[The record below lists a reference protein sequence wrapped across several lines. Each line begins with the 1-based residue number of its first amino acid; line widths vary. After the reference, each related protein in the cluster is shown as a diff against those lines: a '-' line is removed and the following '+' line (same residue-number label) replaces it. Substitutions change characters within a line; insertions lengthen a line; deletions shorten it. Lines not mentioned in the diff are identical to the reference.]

1 MVSPRTRTSLLFWSA
16 SALFFLSGGTGLA
29 YQVVWFKRFSH
40 VWGNS
45 NLAMAAVVA
54 SFLTGLGLGAHL
66 IGRVTD
72 RIKNPLFWYGAS
84 EAAIGVLVLVFPIE
98 LKVLGWVSSLL
109 YGPLAD
115 LPFLHSIARFLLTF
129 LVLGPICMLMG
140 GTLPLLLKHFVP
152 PDSAPRESAGWL
164 YAINTLGA
172 ATGCYL
178 AGFHIVPSLGLLGTN
193 ILVAVLNLAIGGVAM
208 ALDKAYPRTEYA
220 PVPTPAADPRQK
232 GRAREPVYA
241 PSSEGRPLPV
251 LYTVVALTG
260 FSALVLE
267 MLWTRQL
274 ALILGGSTY
283 AFTAMLALLLVG
295 IGLGSLIYHVWLRN
309 RTDLGYV
316 PAFIIS
322 VLALT
327 TLLGKIFIPELS
339 ILVGLLKD
347 MRGLQTWNAAIC
359 IAASTA
365 LELLPAIAM
374 GVLFPIFVDMTKKR
388 AEDAGKAIGTVYAW
402 NTVGSI
408 LGATLT
414 SLVLVPLLGGYGTM
428 AFALGIYL
436 VSMILVSPL
445 PRSGPQVIF
454 ALVAIQ
460 AMCVVIY
467 FTTRSHDPRETNM
480 GMYMYGYSGHE
491 QHRYKQVYFKEGA
504 SSNVLV
510 TSQNEHFSLRVNGK
524 VDASSAGDMTM
535 QLGLAYLPMFLVPH
549 ARDLLVIGFGSGTTS
564 GACLLFPDVKV
575 TCCEIEPGVFEAS
588 KFFGAV
594 NHSPQNH
601 QRTGRLRMVFDD
613 GRSHLQGTS
622 EQYDII
628 LSEPSNPWIAGV
640 SNLFTQEFYRTAK
653 KRLKPGGI
661 LAQWIQMYS
670 FKPVDYAM
678 IVNTVV
684 QSFDHYALIRI
695 SDGDTVLLAADQ
707 PITATSEALDKAQAL
722 VDSNPKVR
730 ADLEKY
736 FSGTTD
742 VRSIL
747 INHLLL
753 DREALLDLVSKEDE
767 VEVNTDLNM
776 KLEFDAPLRLFG
788 GDRRKQVM
796 KGILASARAD
806 WFRKAAKDFGLRREH
821 APAIHTVSGLFD
833 RTTQAPLVLELVKLG
848 RELDPNHPAL
858 LTDTI
863 ILSSKLEM
871 DQFTKLL
878 DSLFEVSQSELNRLG
893 VSLFQEGRHE
903 QAARVFEKLVTVHR
917 DSVTTWNNLAV
928 AYEAWGK
935 IPEAQTAFERALSV
949 DPLSDFAKKSF
960 AAFKEKHGGAKGPQG
975 PGAPPPSGDIAKEP
989 VPQTDSAA
997 GGAGGNSVPG
1007 HDHDHDHEGH
1017 SHDNAP
1023 PTSTAPPLRAIEQ
1036 SGATTP

>member
-84 EAAIGVLVLVFPIE
+84 EAAIGVLVLIFPLE
-98 LKVLGWVSSLL
+98 LKALTWVSSLL
-109 YGPLAD
+109 YPVLAD
-115 LPFLHSIARFLLTF
+115 LPILHSIVRFLLTF
-129 LVLGPICMLMG
+129 LVLGPICILMG

-193 ILVAVLNLAIGGVAM
+193 IIVAVLNLAIGGLAM
-208 ALDKAYPRTEYA
+208 ALDKAYPRVDYA
-220 PVPTPAADPRQK
+220 PAPTPAADPRQK
-232 GRAREPVYA
+232 GRVQPVFA
-241 PSSEGRPLPV
+241 PSREGRSLPV

-260 FSALVLE
+260 FAALLLE

-295 IGLGSLIYHVWLRN
+295 IGLGSLIYHVWLRK
-309 RTDLGYV
+309 REDLGYV
-316 PAFIIS
+316 PAIIIAA
-322 VLALT
+322 LAAT
-327 TLLGKIFIPELS
+327 TLLGKLFIPELS

-347 MRGLQTWNAAIC
+347 MRGLQSWNAAIC

-365 LELLPAIAM
+365 LEFLPAVAM
-374 GVLFPIFVDMTKKR
+374 GILFPIFVDMTKKR

-414 SLVLVPLLGGYGTM
+414 SLFFVPLLGGYGTM
-428 AFALGIYL
+428 ALALGIYL
-436 VSMILVSPL
+436 VAMILVSPF
-445 PRSGPQVIF
+445 PRSAPQAIF
-454 ALVAIQ
+454 VLVLIQ
-460 AMCVVIY
+460 VMCAVIY
-467 FTTRSHDPRETNM
+467 FTTWAHDPRATNM

-491 QHRYKQVYFKEGA
+491 LHRYKQSYFKEGA

-510 TSQNEHFSLRVNGK
+510 TSQNEHYSLRVNGK

-535 QLGLAYLPMFLVPH
+535 QLGLAYMPMFLVPE
-549 ARDLLVIGFGSGTTS
+549 ARDLVVIGFGSGTTS
-564 GACLLFPDVKV
+564 GACLLFPDVKL

-588 KFFGAV
+588 KFFAAV

-640 SNLFTQEFYRTAK
+640 SNLFTREFYQAAK

-670 FKPVDYAM
+670 FKPADYAM

-684 QSFDHYALIRI
+684 QSFDNYALIRI
-695 SDGDTVLLAADQ
+695 SDGDTILLAADH
-707 PITATSEALDKAQAL
+707 PITGTSQSLDKAQAL

-736 FSGTTD
+736 FGGMTD

-747 INHLLL
+747 MNHLLL
-753 DREALLDLVSKEDE
+753 DKEALLDLVAKEDD
-767 VEVNTDLNM
+767 VEINTDLNM

-796 KGILASARAD
+796 KSILGSARAD
-806 WFRKAAKDFGLRREH
+806 WFHKAAADFGLKREH
-821 APAIHTVSGLFD
+821 APAIHAMSGLFD
-833 RTTQAPLVLELVKLG
+833 RTTQAPLVLEIVKLG
-848 RELDPNHPAL
+848 LELDPNHPAL

-863 ILSSKLEM
+863 ILSSKLEA
-871 DQFTKLL
+871 DQFAKLL
-878 DSLFEVSQSELNRLG
+878 DRLFDVSQAELNRLG

-903 QAARVFEKLVTVHR
+903 QAALVFEKLVTVHR

-928 AYEAWGK
+928 AYEAAGK
-935 IPEAQTAFERALSV
+935 LEDAQKAFERALSV

-960 AAFKEKHGGAKGPQG
+960 AAFKEKHGSKQPPG
-975 PGAPPPSGDIAKEP
+975 PGVPPPREVAKDP

-997 GGAGGNSVPG
+997 GGGGNSVP
-1007 HDHDHDHEGH
+1007 DHDHDHEGH
-1017 SHDNAP
+1017 SHDSAP
-1023 PTSTAPPLRAIEQ
+1023 PTSTAPPLGAIEQ
-1036 SGATTP
+1036 SGAATP